1 MDTFSAYLPLR
12 STRTGELPAARGWTR
27 RGSHGP
33 FGPKVFYFPNGPWL
47 SDPFTA
53 LLGSLLRDGREPAR
67 GRPAQHMPAEQVG
80 GGQQAALG
88 RPDQEDLPDRA
99 RVHDL
104 GVDRSEER
112 RVGKECRSR
121 WSPYH

>member
-27 RGSHGP
+27 RVSPGP
-33 FGPKVFYFPNGPWL
+33 FGPKVFYFSNGPWL

-53 LLGSLLRDGREPAR
+53 LLGSVWRGGREPAR
-67 GRPAQHMPAEQVG
+67 GCPAQHMPAEQVG

-104 GVDRSEER
+104 RVEHRAGR
-112 RVGKECRSR
+112 RF
-121 WSPYH
+121 